1 MAEADLI
8 LKNGN
13 IITMTGEE
21 DRAQAVAIKDG
32 NIIAI
37 GDNERVLQEQGSNT
51 VVQDLDGKTLLPG
64 FIDSHGHFAN
74 YIPIINGFWAYPA
87 PLGNSNDIPTIQK
100 NLKEFFSQPGLDKD
114 KVHIGMGYDDAELVE
129 QRHPNRYDLDPVTGD
144 FKFCMAHVSGHFLS
158 CNTAGM
164 QVLGYE
170 EDAPNPSGGVIR
182 RGEQGEMIGVFEESA
197 MYPILKH
204 LTLSSVEE
212 AVVNTQAAQDMYLSY
227 GVTTAQEGLATVG
240 ILKLL
245 KQMSDADV
253 LKIDVPSFVKWTEF
267 EDAMELFPTE
277 YEGTF
282 KLAGMK
288 ITGDGSPQGK
298 TAYLSTPYFEVPH
311 SHAYHYHGYPI
322 MPQEEMNERVST
334 AFKHNMPVITHAN
347 GDAAMDMLITALEY
361 ALEEHGDRDH
371 RTTIIHGQTMR
382 LDQVQR
388 MANLDMVASYFAAHT
403 FFWGDWHEQSVL
415 GPWRARNISP
425 TGWAKDFGLDYTI
438 HMDAPVVYPDMMKNL
453 WTAVNRVTRTGK
465 TLGENHKITP
475 YEGLEALTV
484 TAAYQAFEED
494 SKGSLEVGKRAD
506 MVILDNDP
514 MSVDPMLI
522 KDISVLETFKDGE
535 SLYRKL

>member
-129 QRHPNRYDLDPVTGD
+129 QRHPNRYDLDPATGD

-197 MYPILKH
+197 MYPIFKH
-204 LTLSSVEE
+204 MTLSSVEE